1 MRTMIP
7 IILILFLLLG
17 STPALA
23 QLPPEIVA
31 DSHLL
36 RAEQAI
42 REGDFTRARAEIDKI
57 ILLQKEHELDLSE
70 EFHFR
75 SAKAAAAASLPDRAL
90 EAVVKYLA
98 AAGRDGPH
106 YVEALELMNQAQDE
120 IAGRTELQSTS
131 PGPPP
136 LAPAASQNPIAAQS
150 EKRSLLDAAGT
161 TGAKSATK
169 CDLSKWNTEE
179 YFKTVTVEGVKA
191 CLVAGADLNARDER
205 KRTPLHW
212 AASNNTNLEVL
223 IVLLAAGAG
232 VNAQDEWKST
242 PLYWAARNKN
252 PAVVEALLAAGANP
266 NTRDWAGYTPLH
278 WAAVRENPAVV
289 EALLAAGVDPNAR
302 DKKKNTPLHQ
312 AAQFNENLAVVEALL
327 AAGANPNARDEDK
340 NTPLHWAARNKNPAM
355 LKALLAAGADRGAF
369 VGADNRSGTEQISK
383 TDAGPEEAK
392 GAEGVDSYYTLS
404 GSKSV
409 TNPIPLVQT
418 TPSYTKAALVA
429 EVQGVVWLQAVIR
442 KTGKVDSFKVIQG
455 LDHGLDEQAI
465 QEISTNWRFKPGMLD
480 GKPVDV
486 LATIEVQFNLRG
498 KQDPDNGR
506 DRQMQHL
513 EQIHLRRLRTN

>member
-42 REGDFTRARAEIDKI
+42 REGDSTRARAEIDKI
-57 ILLQKEHELDLSE
+57 ILLQKEYELDLSG

-98 AAGRDGPH
+98 TAGRDGPH

-136 LAPAASQNPIAAQS
+136 LAPAASQNPIAVQS

-191 CLVAGADLNARDER
+191 CLVAGVDLNARDER

-212 AASNNTNLEVL
+212 AASHNKNPEVL
-223 IVLLAAGAG
+223 KVLLAAGAG

-242 PLYWAARNKN
+242 PLHWAALRGNSAVVETLLAAGADPMARAKGNDTPLHWAAANKN
-252 PAVVEALLAAGANP
+252 PAVVE
-266 NTRDWAGYTPLH
+266 
-278 WAAVRENPAVV
+278 V
-289 EALLAAGVDPNAR
+289 
-302 DKKKNTPLHQ
+302 
-312 AAQFNENLAVVEALL
+312 
-327 AAGANPNARDEDK
+327 
-340 NTPLHWAARNKNPAM
+340 
-355 LKALLAAGADRGAF
+355 LLAAGADRGAF
-369 VGADNRSGTEQISK
+369 VGADNRSGTAQDFQDRCWSRR
-383 TDAGPEEAK
+383 
-392 GAEGVDSYYTLS
+392 S
-404 GSKSV
+404 
-409 TNPIPLVQT
+409 
-418 TPSYTKAALVA
+418 
-429 EVQGVVWLQAVIR
+429 QG
-442 KTGKVDSFKVIQG
+442 G
-455 LDHGLDEQAI
+455 
-465 QEISTNWRFKPGMLD
+465 
-480 GKPVDV
+480 
-486 LATIEVQFNLRG
+486 
-498 KQDPDNGR
+498 
-506 DRQMQHL
+506 
-513 EQIHLRRLRTN
+513 

>member
-42 REGDFTRARAEIDKI
+42 REGDSTRARAEIDKI
-57 ILLQKEHELDLSE
+57 ILLQKEYELDLSG

-98 AAGRDGPH
+98 TAVRDGPH

-136 LAPAASQNPIAAQS
+136 LAPAASQNPIAVQS

-212 AASNNTNLEVL
+212 AASHNKNPEVL
-223 IVLLAAGAG
+223 KVLLAAGAG

-242 PLYWAARNKN
+242 PLHWAAVRGNSAVVKTLLAAGADPMARGKGNDTPLHWAAANKN
-252 PAVVEALLAAGANP
+252 PAVVE
-266 NTRDWAGYTPLH
+266 
-278 WAAVRENPAVV
+278 V
-289 EALLAAGVDPNAR
+289 
-302 DKKKNTPLHQ
+302 
-312 AAQFNENLAVVEALL
+312 
-327 AAGANPNARDEDK
+327 
-340 NTPLHWAARNKNPAM
+340 
-355 LKALLAAGADRGAF
+355 LLAAGADRGAF
-369 VGADNRSGTEQISK
+369 VGADNRSGTAQISK

-404 GSKSV
+404 GSKQV
-409 TNPIPLVQT
+409 TNPVPLVQT

-429 EVQGVVWLQAVIR
+429 EVQGVVWIQAVIR

-455 LDHGLDEQAI
+455 LGHGLDEQAI

-506 DRQMQHL
+506 DQQMQHL

>member
-1 MRTMIP
+1 MIP
-7 IILILFLLLG
+7 GILILFLLLG

-42 REGDFTRARAEIDKI
+42 REGDSTRARAEIDKI

-131 PGPPP
+131 PGPPS
-136 LAPAASQNPIAAQS
+136 LAAAASQNPIAVQS

-212 AASNNTNLEVL
+212 AASHNEHPAVVQALVDVGVDPNARDENKNTPLHW
-223 IVLLAAGAG
+223 AAG
-232 VNAQDEWKST
+232 
-242 PLYWAARNKN
+242 NKN
-252 PAVVEALLAAGANP
+252 PAVVE
-266 NTRDWAGYTPLH
+266 T
-278 WAAVRENPAVV
+278 
-289 EALLAAGVDPNAR
+289 
-302 DKKKNTPLHQ
+302 
-312 AAQFNENLAVVEALL
+312 LL

-355 LKALLAAGADRGAF
+355 LKALLATGADRGAF

-455 LDHGLDEQAI
+455 LGHGLDEQAI

-498 KQDPDNGR
+498 KQEPDNGR